1 MHDQPVDDGQGKV
14 QPTSEYPMRRTFHGA
29 NNDVWNEFV
38 QYFEN
43 LAELN
48 AWHNEK
54 SRRVLL
60 STLRG
65 QAETYAYGMPLVIQR
80 F

>member
-14 QPTSEYPMRRTFHGA
+14 QPTPEYPVRRTFSVA
-29 NNDVWNEFV
+29 NNDVWNVFV

-48 AWHNEK
+48 A
-54 SRRVLL
+54 
-60 STLRG
+60 
-65 QAETYAYGMPLVIQR
+65 
-80 F
+80 